1 MVNEA
6 HNTMYR
12 NKFLDRTD
20 MPTCLAPWHALTI
33 KWGGNVIP
41 DIIYKGKL
49 GNINKQ
55 TLKEILEDEAAKD
68 LRRNHR
74 ERVIPEVCQNCAKK
88 EKNGRSRRMF
98 FWDKIDY
105 DVRIQAKNLDVDT
118 TPDIR
123 YLDFTV
129 SNKCNIACIHCNP
142 FVSTGWTKDGKKLNK
157 EAPAYW
163 QQAQLGFHGAEVSF
177 MDNLFANPEYF
188 RNLQWVALRGGEPL
202 YDERCIEILQWFV
215 DAGLSHNIMLDIS
228 TNATVFNDEFRILFA
243 QFKHVELLV
252 SIEATDELYSIVRG
266 GKNYTWADL
275 NKNIEKFYEIENLEM
290 VFAVTV
296 MSTNVFNL
304 PNVWEWFNKYHAT
317 RASIAMSNVVVNPTY
332 LNIANMPQELKDLA
346 LEKLAHIPSEAYWP
360 EGSYH
365 AEEFEYQTGIDDIRK
380 GLLGTERNETDW
392 QHFLQYTADLDRL
405 RGTNTLQYIPE
416 IDQYVKS

>member
-1 MVNEA
+1 
-6 HNTMYR
+6 MYR

-20 MPTCLAPWHALTI
+20 MPTWLAPWHALTI

-49 GNINKQ
+49 GNINNK
-55 TLKEILEDEAAKD
+55 TLKQILEGEAAQD
-68 LRRNHR
+68 LRRSHR
-74 ERVIPEVCQNCAKK
+74 DRVIPDVCQNCAKK

-105 DVRIQAKNLDVDT
+105 DVRLQAKNLDVDS

-142 FVSTGWTKDGKKLNK
+142 FVSTGWTKDGKALNK
-157 EAPAYW
+157 EKPEYW
-163 QQAQLGFHGAEVSF
+163 TETPVGFHGAEVSF

-266 GKNYTWADL
+266 GKKYTWEDL
-275 NKNIEKFYEIENLEM
+275 NKNVEKFYEIENLEM

-304 PNVWEWFNKYHAT
+304 PSVWEWFNKYHAT
-317 RASIAMSNVVVNPTY
+317 RASIAMSNVVVNPSY

-380 GLLGTERNETDW
+380 GLLGTERSEKDW

-405 RGTNTLQYIPE
+405 RNTDTLKYIPE
-416 IDQYVKS
+416 IKQHVES